1 MNIFKMLFGFI
12 KKAFSRA
19 GKFGLNDQLISD
31 TLGWV
36 EQAANKFNTS
46 AERREWVVAIL
57 VSRGVP
63 ESVARLAVEVAV
75 QIWKS
80 KAGK

>member
-1 MNIFKMLFGFI
+1 MNIFSKIFGFI
-12 KKAFSRA
+12 SKAFRRA
-19 GKFGLNDQLISD
+19 EKFGLNDQLIKD

-36 EQAANKFNTS
+36 EMASDRLSTPEQ
-46 AERREWVVAIL
+46 RREWVVAVL
-57 VSRGVP
+57 VARKVP

-80 KAGK
+80 KK